1 MVFSLAPKVSS
12 SGSAKSWNAA
22 VRHREVTTSSVRQ
35 PPMIRSDSAG
45 FPLPSWMEARG
56 APPIAINAAKA
67 EIIMMTGRHTPTP
80 VRASLPTVS
89 AGCMW
94 PM

>member
-1 MVFSLAPKVSS
+1 M
-12 SGSAKSWNAA
+12 
-22 VRHREVTTSSVRQ
+22 
-35 PPMIRSDSAG
+35 
-45 FPLPSWMEARG
+45 
-56 APPIAINAAKA
+56 AISAAKA

-94 PM
+94 PMYTRSTRL

>member
-1 MVFSLAPKVSS
+1 M
-12 SGSAKSWNAA
+12 GSAKARNTA
-22 VRHREVTTSSVRQ
+22 VSTTDAPTSRVRLL
-35 PPMIRSDSAG
+35 PMIRSDS
-45 FPLPSWMEARG
+45 FKSPRPSAMEARG
-56 APPIAINAAKA
+56 APPKASSAAKA
-67 EIIMMTGRHTPTP
+67 EITMMMGRQTPTP